1 MVRDDT
7 SAVHGWKWSG
17 EQFGSVVT
25 PVYLSTVYR
34 YLDEEH
40 AMVSDRGKVIKYARE
55 ETPTVRALE
64 RVIASLEGYD
74 DALAFSSGMASISTL
89 MLRVL
94 EPGCRLIVPLEMYS
108 TTLQLLESLSRKIG
122 FDIIKVWPSA
132 DAIIDAL
139 EGNDR
144 AVKTVIF
151 LEVMSNPTLKVIDL
165 DRISRVVRDR
175 ENTTLVVDNTFTT
188 PILLH
193 PKDYSASAT
202 IHSLTKYLAGH
213 NDVIGGA
220 VAASS
225 AVIQDLWDWRRM
237 LGTVMQ
243 PFEAYLTIRGIKTLR
258 VRFVKQCENARAI
271 AEYLLDHPKV
281 EDVMYPGLPSS
292 PYHSIANKI
301 FRTKLYG
308 AVVSFVPR
316 GKRDSIIR
324 FLKELKVITPSP
336 SLGGPESLISI
347 ASASA
352 AKYIP
357 PDVREELGIKD
368 TLLRLSVGLE
378 DVNDLIEDLGKAFAK
393 I

>member
-7 SAVHGWKWSG
+7 SAVHGWRWG
-17 EQFGSVVT
+17 EEQFGSVVT
-25 PVYLSTVYR
+25 PLYLSTAYR

-40 AMVSDRGKVIKYARE
+40 ATVSDRGKVIKYARE

-64 RVIASLEGYD
+64 RVIASLEGYE
-74 DALAFSSGMASISTL
+74 DALVFSSGMASISTI

-108 TTLQLLESLSRKIG
+108 TTLQLLESLSRKMG
-122 FDIIKVWPSA
+122 FDVIKVWPSA
-132 DAIIDAL
+132 DAVIDAL
-139 EGNDR
+139 EDDGGVTR
-144 AVKTVIF
+144 TVVF

-165 DRISRVVRDR
+165 ERVSRVVRDR
-175 ENTTLVVDNTFTT
+175 GDTTLVVDNTFTT
-188 PILLH
+188 PILLR
-193 PKDYSASAT
+193 PKDYGASAT

-213 NDVIGGA
+213 NDVVGGA

-225 AVIQDLWDWRRM
+225 TVIQDLWEWRRM
-237 LGTVMQ
+237 LGTAMQ

-258 VRFVKQCENARAI
+258 VRFIKQCESARAV

-281 EDVMYPGLPSS
+281 EDVMYPGLPSN

-301 FRTKLYG
+301 FRTRLYG
-308 AVVSFVPR
+308 AVISFVPQC
-316 GKRDSIIR
+316 GRDSIIR

-378 DVNDLIEDLGKAFAK
+378 DVNDLMEDLGRALAK

>member
-1 MVRDDT
+1 VVRDDT
-7 SAVHGWKWSG
+7 NAIHGWKLG
-17 EQFGSVVT
+17 EEQFGSVIT

-34 YLDEEH
+34 YLDEDH
-40 AMVSDRGKVIKYARE
+40 SIVSDRGKVIKYARE

-64 RVIASLEGYD
+64 RVVASLEDYD
-74 DALAFSSGMASISTL
+74 DALVFSSGMASISTL
-89 MLRVL
+89 MIRIL
-94 EPGCRLIVPLEMYS
+94 EPNYRLIVPLEMYS
-108 TTLQLLESLSRKIG
+108 TTLQLLESLSRKMR

-139 EGNDR
+139 EGDDGTM
-144 AVKTVIF
+144 KTVVF

-165 DRISRVVRDR
+165 EKISRVIRDR
-175 ENTTLVVDNTFTT
+175 GNAMLIVDNTFTT
-188 PILLH
+188 PLLLH
-193 PKDYSASAT
+193 PKDYGASAT

-213 NDVIGGA
+213 NDVVGGA
-220 VAASS
+220 IAAPNTL
-225 AVIQDLWDWRRM
+225 IQNLWDWRRM

-258 VRFVKQCENARAI
+258 VRFVKQCENAMAI

-281 EDVMYPGLPSS
+281 EDVMYPGLPNS

-301 FRTKLYG
+301 FRTRLYG
-308 AVVSFVPR
+308 AVISFVPR
-316 GKRDSIIR
+316 CDRASVIKL
-324 FLKELKVITPSP
+324 LKELKVITPSP

-357 PDVREELGIKD
+357 PDVREELGIKE

-378 DVNDLIEDLGKAFAK
+378 DVNDLIEDLDRALAK

>member
-1 MVRDDT
+1 MVGDDT
-7 SAVHGWKWSG
+7 NAVHGWEWFRD
-17 EQFGSVVT
+17 QYGSVIT

-40 AMVSDRGKVIKYARE
+40 AVVSDRGAIIKYGRE

-64 RVIASLEGYD
+64 RVIALLEGYD
-74 DALAFSSGMASISTL
+74 DALAFSSGMASISTF
-89 MLRVL
+89 MVRVL
-94 EPGCRLIVPLEMYS
+94 EPGYRLIVPLEMYS
-108 TTLQLLESLSRKIG
+108 TTLQLLESLSRKMG

-139 EGNDR
+139 EGGDGEVR
-144 AVKTVIF
+144 TVVF

-165 DRISRVVRDR
+165 EKVSRVVRECDD
-175 ENTTLVVDNTFTT
+175 TLLVVDNTFTT
-188 PILLH
+188 PILLR
-193 PKDYSASAT
+193 PKDYGASVT

-213 NDVIGGA
+213 NDVVGGA
-220 VAASS
+220 LAASS
-225 AVIQDLWDWRRM
+225 SIIQDLWDWRRM
-237 LGTVMQ
+237 MGTVMQ

-258 VRFVKQCENARAI
+258 VRFVKQCESARAV

-281 EDVMYPGLPSS
+281 EDVMYPGLPSN
-292 PYHSIANKI
+292 PYHSVADRI

-316 GKRDSIIR
+316 GDRASIVR

-368 TLLRLSVGLE
+368 TLLRLSIGLE
-378 DVNDLIEDLGKAFAK
+378 DVNDLIEDLGRALAK